1 MLKSIPSGRTRVE
14 ELWREEAILDFEV
27 QNVKF
32 FADRTAVENLADEIA
47 QKQ

>member
-1 MLKSIPSGRTRVE
+1 MLKSIPSGGTRVE
-14 ELWREEAILDFEV
+14 ELWRKKAILDFEV

-32 FADRTAVENLADEIA
+32 FAGRTVVEDLADEIA